1 MTTRPLE
8 SRRLQRTGLRC
19 LAALGLASACLA
31 AGAQDLNA
39 LLQQQMNQTNRM
51 MAEAQR
57 RSQMLS
63 QNIAQSQYQLIQQ
76 RMQDPQVQA
85 AYRAYL
91 QQMQSSGRQPI
102 DFATFTGEY
111 IYTNGF
117 SREGIAHRNRIESG
131 NRAAEMHALQG
142 VRQAERNRGE
152 AMQQQRDG
160 YFRNQGEAGRGLMGQ
175 STYSGPNGFQ
185 TSLPHTW
192 QPNSVHQYQGNT
204 YHVNQSGQYYVRGN
218 DGWWYPVNR

>member
-1 MTTRPLE
+1 MNTRHPAPHSLL
-8 SRRLQRTGLRC
+8 SLGVRG
-19 LAALGLASACLA
+19 LAALGLIGACCA

-51 MAEAQR
+51 MADAQR
-57 RSQMLS
+57 QSQQLS
-63 QNIAQSQYQLIQQ
+63 QTMAQTQHQMIQ
-76 RMQDPQVQA
+76 RKMQDPQVQA

-91 QQMQSSGRQPI
+91 QQMQSSGRQAM

-131 NRAAEMHALQG
+131 NRAAETQALRG
-142 VRQAERNRGE
+142 VRQAEQNRSDS
-152 AMQQQRDG
+152 MQQQRDG
-160 YFRNQGEAGRGLMGQ
+160 YFRNQGEGGRGLMGQ
-175 STYSGPNGFQ
+175 STYTGPNGSS

-192 QPNSVHQYQGNT
+192 QRNSAHEYQGNT
-204 YHVNQSGQYYVRGN
+204 YRVNEAGQYYVRGG
-218 DGWWYPVNR
+218 DGWWYPVTR